1 MIKFEQLIHE
11 IHFDENMTA
20 IGLLKFFK
28 IARRYMRQDQPI
40 YTVVDWYDKP
50 VEGAF
55 YQKEFQKVESTNEDI
70 FKIESV
76 LKYKGRGKDKQ
87 ALVKWKVWP
96 KKFNSWIPASNLV
109 TY

>member
-1 MIKFEQLIHE
+1 
-11 IHFDENMTA
+11 
-20 IGLLKFFK
+20 
-28 IARRYMRQDQPI
+28 MRQDQPI

-50 VEGAF
+50 VEGTF
-55 YQKEFQKVESTNEDI
+55 YQKELKKVESTDEDI

-87 ALVKWKVWP
+87 ALVKWKGWP

-109 TY
+109 TYSKWKLYILIQMVTQPLIYQFH